1 MFCEYIAELV
11 WNVSFLKITKRK
23 LEQLP
28 RMPTVIGAVQD
39 VLLGDGW
46 EG

>member
-1 MFCEYIAELV
+1 MDYVL
-11 WNVSFLKITKRK
+11 SDDHKKK

-28 RMPTVIGAVQD
+28 RMPIVIGAVQD